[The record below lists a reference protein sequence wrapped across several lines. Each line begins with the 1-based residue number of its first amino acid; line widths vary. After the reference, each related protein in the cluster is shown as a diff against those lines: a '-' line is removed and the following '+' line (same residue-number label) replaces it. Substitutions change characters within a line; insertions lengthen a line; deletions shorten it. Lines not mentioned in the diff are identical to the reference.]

1 MKRTISLWLGLLA
14 FALLPAVAQQPE
26 GSTGKVHGHVT
37 NPTGVSTSKGSV
49 SLSTDGG
56 RTSKYTFQISAT
68 GDYTGDAAPGT
79 YSVVFRQPDTPPDK
93 MVDSID
99 GVKIVAGQDVK
110 QDIDMSRAEFIDKL
124 TPEQKKALEDL
135 KKKNA
140 EAIKTN
146 EVIKSL
152 NSDLKLV
159 TQDIKDADDANARA
173 AATQAL
179 GATAAKADFDAKV
192 AEIKTAK
199 YTEAETLMLK
209 DTAAKADASVL
220 WAELGQAQLGLKK
233 YPEAETTYKKTLEV
247 EAASKKP
254 NPAVQGLA
262 NSGLGEVYARTGKVP
277 EATAAY
283 DAAAKANPTQG
294 AVYLKNEAVIF
305 SQIGNPDA
313 QVAAADAA
321 IALDPSSPILYYL
334 KAQGMIGKSTID
346 PKTNRIVLPPG
357 CAEAYQKYLDLAPT
371 GPYAGE
377 VKGILDQAGQKVDTS
392 FKAPKPAKK

>member
-26 GSTGKVHGHVT
+26 GPTGKVHGHVT

-99 GVKIVAGQDVK
+99 GVKIVVGQDVK

-140 EAIKTN
+140 EALKTN

-152 NSDLKLV
+152 NADLKLV

-179 GATAAKADFDAKV
+179 GATAASADVNAKV

-377 VKGILDQAGQKVDTS
+377 VKGILDQAGQKADTS